1 MTEMRHPS
9 LWLDDALMLL
19 TLRLEHEVALTR
31 LLRGEGRQEGFLGL
45 FVSDDEAQAIIAEL
59 AGTRS
64 VSGAALN
71 DARLAAMWA
80 QASAARLSDPRGI
93 WARYVTALG
102 LTEAELDLMLIAAA
116 PALDPRFGRVY
127 GYLNDDMARRYL
139 TPALARTLLDRHA
152 LSVRDIR
159 AMLAP
164 DAPLRAY
171 GLLNLGDGPFADAPV
186 RVPED
191 ALNEVLDDNPQPATT
206 FAVTLTHPIDTHGH
220 ARVAF
225 DEDPAFWAA
234 QVAARSHQSLMIYQ
248 IPKSGASLGLILRQS
263 ALSNAMLLILGADDL
278 TPEAAI
284 RFAKDAAPHQFCLAT
299 HQPDAWAARGLICAT
314 PRAPLP
320 LLSDRLHCIT
330 PALADHPAEIDPLL
344 QRLRASGKL
353 HITTLL
359 TVLARYRDTSS
370 VTTALTRALDGALDR
385 LARKVTTKF
394 TRDDLVLPRATRT
407 ALETVISWRTHAPDV
422 LDTWAFGETFGK
434 SRALTALF
442 KGPSGTG
449 KTMAASVIA
458 NTLNLPLYKVDLA
471 TLVSKYIGETERN
484 LDQLFSAA
492 EAADVVLFFDECDA
506 IFGKR
511 SEVNDAHDRYAN
523 LETSFLLQRM
533 EQFAGLMILASN
545 LHKNMDDAF
554 LRRIDL
560 VADFPAPGPRERKAL
575 WARLHQTRAPL
586 ADDLDFT
593 FLADTFD
600 LTGGEIR
607 NCCLDAAHTAAAS
620 AMPIDMACLV
630 KAVAREQMKQG
641 RTVHRASFGVWE
653 SVL

>member
-1 MTEMRHPS
+1 MTEIRPPT
-9 LWLDDALMLL
+9 LWFDDALILL

-64 VSGAALN
+64 VTGAALN

-80 QASAARLSDPRGI
+80 QASAARLADPRGI
-93 WARYVTALG
+93 WSRYVIALG

-171 GLLNLGDGPFADAPV
+171 GLLNLGDGTFADASV
-186 RVPED
+186 RIPDD
-191 ALNEVLDDNPQPATT
+191 ALNEVLDDAPVPPTI
-206 FAVTLTHPIDTHGH
+206 FAVTLTHPTKTNGH
-220 ARVAF
+220 ARVALG
-225 DEDPAFWAA
+225 DDPAFWAA
-234 QVAARSHQSLMIYQ
+234 QIAAQSHQHLLLHQ
-248 IPKSGASLGLILRQS
+248 LPKNGTPIGPIIRQA
-263 ALSNAMLLILGADDL
+263 ALVNALPLFLGADDL
-278 TPEAAI
+278 SAEAAT
-284 RFAKDAAPHQFCLAT
+284 RFANDAAPHRFCLAT
-299 HQPDAWAARGLICAT
+299 QQPDEWAAQGLTCAT
-314 PRAPLP
+314 PDTSLP
-320 LLSDRLHCIT
+320 LLSARLDCIAPT
-330 PALADHPAEIDPLL
+330 LNNHPADLDPLL

-353 HITTLL
+353 QITILL
-359 TVLARYRDTSS
+359 TVLARYRDTNS
-370 VTTALTRALDGALDR
+370 VTAALTRAMDGALDR
-385 LARKVTTKF
+385 LARRVTTKF

-407 ALETVISWRTHAPDV
+407 ALETVISWRAHAPDV
-422 LDTWAFGETFGK
+422 LDTWDFGETFGK

-458 NTLNLPLYKVDLA
+458 NTFNLPLYKVDLA

-586 ADDLDFT
+586 ADDIDFT

-630 KAVAREQMKQG
+630 KAVAREQLKQG
-641 RTVHRASFGVWE
+641 RTVHRVSFGIWE
-653 SVL
+653 NAL

>member
-1 MTEMRHPS
+1 MTEMRPPS
-9 LWLDDALMLL
+9 LWFDDALMLL

-93 WARYVTALG
+93 WARYVATLG
-102 LTEAELDLMLIAAA
+102 LTEAELDLILIASA

-152 LSVRDIR
+152 LSVRDVR

-171 GLLNLGDGPFADAPV
+171 GLLDLGDGPFADAPV
-186 RVPED
+186 RMPED
-191 ALNEVLDDNPQPATT
+191 ALNEILDDAPPPPTT
-206 FAVTLTHPIDTHGH
+206 FAVTQTHPIETHGH
-220 ARVAF
+220 LRVALG
-225 DEDPAFWAA
+225 DDPAFWAA
-234 QVAARSHQSLMIYQ
+234 QIAAQSRQDLMLYQ
-248 IPKSGASLGLILRQS
+248 LPKNGAPIAPALRQA
-263 ALSNAMLLILGADDL
+263 ALANAVPLILGADDL
-278 TPEAAI
+278 TPEAAT
-284 RFAKDAAPHQFCLAT
+284 RFVTNAAPHRFCLAT
-299 HQPDAWAARGLICAT
+299 QQPDNWAERGLICAT
-314 PRAPLP
+314 PHTALP
-320 LLSDRLHCIT
+320 VLSDRLQCIT
-330 PALADHPAEIDPLL
+330 PALANHPADIDPLL

-353 HITTLL
+353 QITTLL
-359 TVLARYRDTSS
+359 SVLERYRDTSS
-370 VTTALTRALDGALDR
+370 VTAALTRALDGALDR
-385 LARKVTTKF
+385 LARRVTTKF

-407 ALETVISWRTHAPDV
+407 ALETVISWRAHAPDV
-422 LDTWAFGETFGK
+422 LDTWALGETFGK

-554 LRRIDL
+554 LRRFDL

-575 WARLHQTRAPL
+575 WARLHHTRAPL
-586 ADDLDFT
+586 SDDIDFT
-593 FLADTFD
+593 FLAETFD

-607 NCCLDAAHTAAAS
+607 NCCLDAAHSAAANS
-620 AMPIDMACLV
+620 GQIDMACLV
-630 KAVAREQMKQG
+630 KAVAREQLKQG
-641 RTVHRASFGVWE
+641 RTVHRASFGIWE
-653 SVL
+653 SAL